1 MEVNLRGSAEVLEE
15 IQPFHIRVVGDLS
28 DVTSGNGDYAVPAE
42 VYVDGTDEAGAIGVY
57 QITVRIQS

>member
-1 MEVNLRGSAEVLEE
+1 MYCK
-15 IQPFHIRVVGDLS
+15 VVY
-28 DVTSGNGDYAVPAE
+28 DVPLDRDFDYAVPAE